1 MRKIIL
7 RNIFAVIVLTS
18 ATVFAGP
25 PFNTDDPEPIDFMH
39 WEFYT
44 ASSMHFEKYDVD
56 ATLPHFELNYGLVPN
71 VQVHL
76 VAPLGYVKTES
87 GRHYGYMDTELGLKY
102 RFINEDNG
110 LQAGVFPLVEL
121 PTGEKEKQLG
131 NGKLQAFLPVWI
143 QKSWGKFTTYGG
155 AGFWYNPGQGNKNWV
170 FAGWECQYD
179 FSKTVTLGAEL
190 YYHTADT
197 KDGPADAGFNVG
209 GYINFSKQNHILFA
223 VGHSLKVENVV
234 TGYVGYQLTI

>member
-1 MRKIIL
+1 
-7 RNIFAVIVLTS
+7 
-18 ATVFAGP
+18 
-25 PFNTDDPEPIDFMH
+25 MH

-102 RFINEDNG
+102 RFINKDNG
-110 LQAGVFPLVEL
+110 LQIGVFPLVEL
-121 PTGEKEKQLG
+121 PTGDKEKQLG
-131 NGKLQAFLPVWI
+131 NGKLQVFLPVWI

-155 AGFWYNPGQGNKNWV
+155 AGFWYNPGQENKNWV
-170 FAGWECQYD
+170 FAGWECQYE
-179 FSKTVTLGAEL
+179 FSEMVSLGAEAD
-190 YYHTADT
+190 YHTADT
-197 KDGPADAGFNVG
+197 KDGSADVGFNVG
-209 GYINFSKQNHILFA
+209 GYINFSAQNHILFA
-223 VGHSLKVENVV
+223 VGHSMKVENVI